1 MMVMRTYKDN
11 LFLLTVGSLPYTSL
25 VYFKEHLASMS
36 DTTPYHISLLLGGG
50 EHPGVQAVATSVEQ
64 LVATIAKVRKGIIF
78 NLAYDT
84 TASLESQ
91 TLDGLQ
97 LSKNT
102 TYKARGAISCAISC
116 GVSGPGRTRHNADP
130 DIQLTCLKLPS
141 SRFGPSRQTHGGPS
155 EDVDVKIVFLER
167 AHDAYYCEEQAL
179 SDEEARR
186 LTATCSTVAG
196 WDDTSSSLIIT
207 GNKCRYDSLENGVPA
222 SQLMLDA
229 HYTSA
234 EQLLE
239 SFAQSPASFN
249 GVILTDSSTGL
260 QLIELAKTLNGV
272 QVTSA
277 QVRSLPDGIAVFQLE
292 VPETASEIDHNAV
305 KTVMVVQD
313 LLNTFGLHPEAH
325 AISDALRKTLD
336 APAYVGSNVW
346 PSCLGGPAS
355 DRHFID
361 TLLDHLPYFLEAL
374 NSIDA
379 IERPLHATQQ
389 DSNILAPTARPMNVI
404 EKIITQAAIGLTDP
418 QVVTGQMVCVR
429 IEWVLTSELLWGGME
444 KTFDQ
449 MKRPRPYR
457 NDRIWLAVD
466 HTVDPRTI
474 DLPKQKRLMKGS
486 ERFREEAKIIN
497 YLPANTSIMHTDF
510 TREKAQPGTIVVGS
524 DSHTCSAGSMG
535 SLAVGFGAADVV
547 MPLVTGQTWFRVP
560 EVCRINFIGRLA
572 YGISGKDVILHVLGL
587 LKRNTI
593 AFQRA
598 VEYGGPGLEAL
609 SMDARFAIANM
620 TTELGGMGACFE
632 ADEITMQWISSRRSR
647 QDRKGGSYF
656 RPDSDAGYAEVRTID
671 LSAVGFTMAIYPN
684 PDNVVPI
691 TSRVGM
697 PLHGCFIGAC
707 TTTEEELI
715 LAALVLEAG
724 LRSGLKPIDQ
734 GKRRVTP
741 GSLIIINRLEALGLL
756 DVYRDAGFQ
765 IGAPGCSYCVGI
777 NDVDVAQEGE
787 VWLSSQ
793 NRNFRNRMGKG
804 SFGNITSAA
813 AVAASSFDMHVKDP
827 KKLLSLISKE
837 RYEALCSASQYR
849 VSQPLVVQEP
859 QLSTSTDITRRKEPD
874 LEEGEVVTAREST
887 YKPAIA
893 GSIQRFEENVDT

>member
-1 MMVMRTYKDN
+1 
-11 LFLLTVGSLPYTSL
+11 
-25 VYFKEHLASMS
+25 MS
-36 DTTPYHISLLLGGG
+36 VTTPYHISLLLGNR
-50 EHPGVQAVATSVEQ
+50 EHPGMQAVAASVEK
-64 LVATIAKVRKGIIF
+64 LVAVISEVRKGIIF
-78 NLAYDT
+78 NFTYGEPANSDFET
-84 TASLESQ
+84 RDEQQLEGS
-91 TLDGLQ
+91 
-97 LSKNT
+97 T
-102 TYKARGAISCAISC
+102 TYKARGAISCAICC
-116 GVSGPGRTRHNADP
+116 GASGSGRTRQNVEAD
-130 DIQLTCLKLPS
+130 IRLTCLKLPS
-141 SRFGPSRQTHGGPS
+141 SRSVPSGKPHDRPT
-155 EDVDVKIVFLER
+155 EDVNVKVVFLEKPQ
-167 AHDAYYCEEQAL
+167 DASDCGEQAI
-179 SDEEARR
+179 SDDEARR
-186 LTATCSTVAG
+186 LTATCSTVAK
-196 WDDTSSSLIIT
+196 WDDTSSVLVIT
-207 GNKCRYDSLENGVPA
+207 GDECRHGSLAKGVSAP
-222 SQLMLDA
+222 QLMADA

-234 EQLLE
+234 EQLLAR
-239 SFAQSPASFN
+239 FAQSPTSLN
-249 GVILTDSSTGL
+249 GVILTDSTTGL
-260 QLIELAKTLNGV
+260 QLIKLAKAFGGI

-277 QVRSLPDGIAVFQLE
+277 HTRSLLDGIAVFELD
-292 VPETASEIDHNAV
+292 VPETASENDHNAV
-305 KTVMVVQD
+305 ETVMVVQD
-313 LLNTFGLHPEAH
+313 LLNTFGLYTEAH

-336 APAYVGSNVW
+336 APAYVGSDVW
-346 PSCLGGPAS
+346 PSCLGGPTS
-355 DRHFID
+355 DQQFID
-361 TLLDHLPYFLEAL
+361 TLLYHLPYFLEAL

-379 IERPLHATQQ
+379 IQRPLHVTQQ
-389 DSNILAPTARPMNVI
+389 DSDISAPTAQPMNVI
-404 EKIITQAAIGLTDP
+404 EKIITQAAIGLADP
-418 QVVTGQMVCVR
+418 EVVTGQMVCVR

-466 HTVDPRTI
+466 HTVDPRTM
-474 DLPKQKRLMKGS
+474 DLPKQKRLVKGS

-560 EVCRINFIGRLA
+560 EVCRINFVGRLA

-632 ADEITMQWISSRRSR
+632 ADEITMQWISGRRSR

-656 RPDSDAGYAEVRTID
+656 RPDPDARYAEVRTID
-671 LSAVGFTMAIYPN
+671 LSAVDFTMAIYPN

-724 LRSGLKPIDQ
+724 LRSGLKPIDK

-741 GSLIIINRLEALGLL
+741 GSLIITNRLEACGLL
-756 DVYRDAGFQ
+756 DVYKDAGFQ

-777 NDVDVAQEGE
+777 NDIDVAQEGE

-813 AVAASSFDMHVKDP
+813 AVAASSFDMHVRDP

-837 RYEALCSASQYR
+837 RYEALFSASQPG
-849 VSQPLVVQEP
+849 VSQPLVIQEP
-859 QLSTSTDITRRKEPD
+859 ELSINITRRMRPD
-874 LEEGEVVTAREST
+874 LEEDEVVTAREST
-887 YKPAIA
+887 CKPAIV